1 MLQQD
6 TEKRLH
12 PAPLGPVRLWAYASG
27 GFASQF
33 GQTIIAAYLPPL
45 LEYHFQA
52 GAARIGLVMGVASAA
67 SLLAKP
73 AVSIASDRSRSR
85 WGRRLPYMVL
95 ATLLVTVA
103 FLVVGVS
110 QRFLPI
116 VIGAVLYAAG
126 STVFFA
132 PYLASL
138 GEVIPPEQRTAATG
152 IQTALR
158 GAALLIACTL
168 GAWLFRVSPGAP
180 FILAAG
186 LYGACGAMSSL
197 SFRGPRTAGQTHREH
212 VALLPY
218 LRKTPALRRLLAAHF
233 CWWSALQ
240 VLFAFVVLFVVHDV
254 LHVEHIG
261 NSGGQTAVMQA
272 MLLLAIFA
280 ATTMAAAW
288 PLSRLAKRFG
298 RRKVLIGGLLVLAA
312 GLASTGLATRLAEGC
327 ITTVLCGIGYA
338 AIQVIPYT
346 LIVELRPDGHE
357 GALAALYDALAELP
371 QAIFVPLVGL
381 LIQAVHS
388 YRAIFAFGVI
398 MVAAALTLLNNKP
411 RISNSNT
418 ETVFPLV
425 GRSDQ

>member
-1 MLQQD
+1 MLQHD
-6 TEKRLH
+6 TEKRLQ
-12 PAPLGPVRLWAYASG
+12 PAPLGRVRLWAYATG

-33 GQTIIAAYLPPL
+33 GQTIIAAFFPPL
-45 LEYHFQA
+45 LEHHFQA

-73 AVSIASDRSRSR
+73 AVSIASDRNRSR
-85 WGRRLPYMVL
+85 WGRRLPYIVMATVL
-95 ATLLVTVA
+95 VPVA
-103 FLVVGVS
+103 FLMVAFS
-110 QRFLPI
+110 QRFLLT

-158 GAALLIACTL
+158 GAALLLACTL
-168 GAWLFRVSPGAP
+168 AAWLFSISPGAP
-180 FILAAG
+180 FTLAAG
-186 LYGACGAMSSL
+186 MYGACGVMTAL
-197 SFRGPRTAGQTHREH
+197 SFRGSRTAGQTHGER
-212 VALLPY
+212 VALWPY
-218 LRKTPALRRLLAAHF
+218 LRQTPALRRLLAAHF

-240 VLFAFVVLFVVHDV
+240 VLFAFIVLFAVHDV
-254 LHVEHIG
+254 MHVERIRS
-261 NSGGQTAVMQA
+261 SGDQAAVMQA

-280 ATTMAAAW
+280 ATTMIAAW
-288 PLSRLAKRFG
+288 PVSRLARRFG
-298 RRKVLIGGLLVLAA
+298 RRTVLMGGLLVLAA
-312 GLASTGLATRLAEGC
+312 GLASTGFVTRLAEGC

-371 QAIFVPLVGL
+371 LAIFVPLIGL

-388 YRAIFAFGVI
+388 YRVIFAFGVI
-398 MVAAALTLLNNKP
+398 MVAAALLLLRQQAENNP
-411 RISNSNT
+411 RKT
-418 ETVFPLV
+418 PLPP
-425 GRSDQ
+425 R

>member
-1 MLQQD
+1 MLQQE
-6 TEKRLH
+6 TEKRLY
-12 PAPLGPVRLWAYASG
+12 PAPLGPVRLWAYATG

-33 GQTIIAAYLPPL
+33 GQTIIAAYFPAL
-45 LEYHFQA
+45 LEHHFQA
-52 GAARIGLVMGVASAA
+52 GPARIGLVMGVASAA

-85 WGRRLPYMVL
+85 WGRRLPYIVM
-95 ATLLVTVA
+95 ATLAVTLA
-103 FLVVGVS
+103 FLLVAVS
-110 QRFLPI
+110 QRFLPT

-138 GEVIPPEQRTAATG
+138 SEVIPPEQRTSATG

-168 GAWLFRVSPGAP
+168 GAWLFQVSPGAP
-180 FILAAG
+180 FALAAG
-186 LYGACGAMSSL
+186 MYGACGVLTALSL
-197 SFRGPRTAGQTHREH
+197 RGSRTAGRPHGER
-212 VALLPY
+212 VALWPY
-218 LRKTPALRRLLAAHF
+218 LRRTPALRRLLAAHF

-240 VLFAFVVLFVVHDV
+240 VLFAFIVLFVVHDV
-254 LHVEHIG
+254 LHVERIR

-272 MLLLAIFA
+272 MLLLGIFA
-280 ATTMAAAW
+280 ATTMVAAL
-288 PLSRLAKRFG
+288 PVSHLAKRFG
-298 RRKVLIGGLLVLAA
+298 RRPVLMGGLLILAA
-312 GLASTGLATRLAEGC
+312 GLASTGFATRMAEGC

-388 YRAIFAFGVI
+388 YRVIFAFGVI
-398 MVAAALTLLNNKP
+398 MVAAALVLLRRQP
-411 RISNSNT
+411 
-418 ETVFPLV
+418 E
-425 GRSDQ
+425 RSGAPNAAGGL